1 MKKNRFEITCI
12 VFYGMLLAL
21 FAGLYIYMNLHEAV
35 STRAARAVEGSYVV
49 EQYACEELSD
59 PAAPVG
65 VRYAYSWTLP
75 EDGLTD
81 ETLAFYLVHHYA
93 DVYLDGELVYSVAP
107 KDTNRIG
114 STVGCLW
121 ATVTLHDTDRGKD
134 IRVVVTPVYDS
145 VRGRA
150 PEFKVGSLYHI
161 YMVQL
166 EKDLS
171 QFFLSGICCV
181 MGILISLMQ
190 AVLILR
196 KKAQNWS
203 IFFIGNFTLF
213 LGISRLTDSG
223 FASIL
228 FDQHVLLIY
237 YLSVGSIYLACISA
251 ALFFYQHF
259 GKPHSHLMLGVAFL
273 SGLAALAAFLLQA
286 LNIADFKETLPLAHS
301 MIVLVVTALFITMIR
316 HRRDKREQQSRE
328 WVMLSLLTL
337 GVMAD
342 LVLFYVL
349 NKSDHLIFSIL
360 AILLYSVLL
369 FINNLLDANK
379 RAYTDASTGLFN
391 RSRWESLKNNPGF
404 SEKHVGI
411 IMFDLNR
418 LKHTNDTMGHDAG
431 DRMILTFANVLR
443 NTVPPSETICRW
455 GGDEFIVVSM
465 DATAALMEQYLARIR
480 DAVTNYNASGQQ
492 PELHY
497 AAGYVLASD
506 FPGHSPAE
514 LLRMA
519 DERMYLDKHQWS
531 IERDLP
537 LS

>member
-273 SGLAALAAFLLQA
+273 SGLAALAAFLLQV
-286 LNIADFKETLPLAHS
+286 LNIADFKETLPLAHG

-349 NKSDHLIFSIL
+349 QKTKFGL
-360 AILLYSVLL
+360 AIRATSANEATARIFGIKTKNVTMFSWALGGVLGCLVGVMIAPSSAVTTFVLDSVFNAACIACIFGGFQTFVGPVIGAYLLGVLKNLTVYYVSSVWGEQIVYVLILL
-369 FINNLLDANK
+369 FIVVRPN
-379 RAYTDASTGLFN
+379 GLIGKK
-391 RSRWESLKNNPGF
+391 LVK
-404 SEKHVGI
+404 KV
-411 IMFDLNR
+411 
-418 LKHTNDTMGHDAG
+418 
-431 DRMILTFANVLR
+431 
-443 NTVPPSETICRW
+443 
-455 GGDEFIVVSM
+455 
-465 DATAALMEQYLARIR
+465 
-480 DAVTNYNASGQQ
+480 
-492 PELHY
+492 
-497 AAGYVLASD
+497 
-506 FPGHSPAE
+506 
-514 LLRMA
+514 
-519 DERMYLDKHQWS
+519 
-531 IERDLP
+531 
-537 LS
+537 